1 MRMFLALEMPCPIVD
16 YLGGLAGGLAR
27 RVDGVRWVKNEGIH
41 ITVKFLGE
49 VSESTITIMH
59 EALGSL
65 GQLYSPIPAALDRID
80 AFPNK
85 KRARVIVV
93 TLSQGVEVM
102 QTIFSE
108 VEERLDAIME
118 IEREERA
125 YLPHITL
132 GRRKV
137 PKPFPNGDVPDIQR
151 KEFMVEHLVLF
162 KSTLTSGGAT
172 YAPLWKIKLG
182 GQG

>member
-1 MRMFLALEMPCPIVD
+1 MRMFLALEMPPPIVG
-16 YLGGLAGGLAR
+16 YLSGVIEGLAR
-27 RVDGVRWVKNEGIH
+27 RVDGVRWVKDEGIH

-49 VSESTITIMH
+49 VAESAITPMYKVLKPTG
-59 EALGSL
+59 EAFG
-65 GQLYSPIPAALDRID
+65 PIPAALNKID

-85 KRARVIVV
+85 NRARVIVV
-93 TLSQGVEVM
+93 TLGQGVEVM
-102 QTIFSE
+102 EAIFSE
-108 VEERLDAIME
+108 VECRLGTIME

-125 YLPHITL
+125 YLPHLTL

-151 KEFMVEHLVLF
+151 KEFVVEHLVLF
-162 KSTLTSGGAT
+162 KSTLTSGGAIHT
-172 YAPLWKIKLG
+172 PLWKIKFG

>member
-1 MRMFLALEMPCPIVD
+1 MRMFLAFEMPPSIID
-16 YLGGLAGGLAR
+16 YLSGVRESLAR
-27 RVDGVRWVKNEGIH
+27 RVEGVRWVKNEGIH

-49 VSESTITIMH
+49 VAESNVIPMR
-59 EALGSL
+59 EALEPIGKIHP
-65 GQLYSPIPAALDRID
+65 PIPATLDKLD
-80 AFPNK
+80 AFPNRR
-85 KRARVIVV
+85 RARVVVV
-93 TLSQGVEVM
+93 TLSQGVETM

-108 VEERLDAIME
+108 VEERLDAVME

-125 YLPHITL
+125 YLPHLTL

-151 KEFMVEHLVLF
+151 KEFVVEHLVLF
-162 KSTLTSGGAT
+162 NSTLTPGGAVYT
-172 YAPLWKIKLG
+172 PLWKIKLG